1 MSVGR
6 AQAAAVLLRN
16 GKVLVVGGGT
26 MGVTGTGTQPAG
38 TLAEVYDPSID
49 AWSSAGHMAYGRAV
63 YPTATLLEDGRV
75 LVVGGRALFNS
86 PDTPVE
92 NSEIYDPSRNSWS
105 TAPPNARTGARQ
117 DQSATLLP
125 NGDALIAGGDP
136 SPDASVS
143 YSDLYVPGTN
153 SWASVPNMHAAR
165 CGQGAALLPTGNA
178 IVIGGDCGWSDQTS
192 SVEEYNWWTNT
203 WTPVASLSVPR
214 GRMQVIV
221 FRDGIVLAIG
231 GLAPL
236 DATTSIAELFQ
247 P

>member
-1 MSVGR
+1 
-6 AQAAAVLLRN
+6 
-16 GKVLVVGGGT
+16 
-26 MGVTGTGTQPAG
+26 
-38 TLAEVYDPSID
+38 
-49 AWSSAGHMAYGRAV
+49 
-63 YPTATLLEDGRV
+63 
-75 LVVGGRALFNS
+75 
-86 PDTPVE
+86 
-92 NSEIYDPSRNSWS
+92 
-105 TAPPNARTGARQ
+105 
-117 DQSATLLP
+117 
-125 NGDALIAGGDP
+125 
-136 SPDASVS
+136 
-143 YSDLYVPGTN
+143 
-153 SWASVPNMHAAR
+153 MHAAR